1 MAISNKIILL
11 SSSGCPRRRA
21 QGGWGAV
28 GELDSEKRAP
38 RVCFFFSRADHGIL
52 SGAYSKC
59 ECCQFRYYQRSV
71 AELVQP
77 KQAAAFGR
85 RAVFEGYRVYPRL
98 LPAAAAVHRQP
109 PAASHTASRRHTF
122 EKQRQEALVGV
133 ATGRH

>member
-1 MAISNKIILL
+1 M
-11 SSSGCPRRRA
+11 SSPPRLGGLGGSRGVGQRETRA
-21 QGGWGAV
+21 SSV
-28 GELDSEKRAP
+28 
-38 RVCFFFSRADHGIL
+38 FFFSRADHGIL
-52 SGAYSKC
+52 SGAYSKW

-71 AELVQP
+71 AEHVQP

-122 EKQRQEALVGV
+122 EK
-133 ATGRH
+133 